1 MKLKKKLSNLQLNLF
16 VIFSLVFISSLY
28 IVAYIIYQNKVNL
41 ISFLFPPNPKV
52 ISTECE
58 KNDMGW
64 IDIGINVKV
73 TIQNNGG
80 GGKLRVNTYVID
92 GVKTYQKSFD
102 VYIDNFETRD
112 FLVPFDEVLIFVE
125 ELICKADVK
134 VIY

>member
-16 VIFSLVFISSLY
+16 IIFSLVFISGLY

-58 KNDMGW
+58 KNDMAW
-64 IDIGINVKV
+64 IDIGVNVKV